1 MNDIVARLDR
11 CWNSID
17 PKAREAALDAA
28 MAIRTLR
35 SDLFVAHEQ
44 CRSLAAE
51 RDTLRAERNAE
62 RNARFKSEA
71 EFSHMQRRIARQRR
85 ALAKLYQ
92 RRHDRKAEN
101 ARLREALTNAAA
113 VIGSF
118 YAFAE
123 TADAVSI
130 SGIARCH
137 AMLTSMKK
145 NRRRIEETV
154 MTPARA
160 ALGEKE

>member
-1 MNDIVARLDR
+1 MSEDHIAVKINGALYVKLEDAQKLRD
-11 CWNSID
+11 
-17 PKAREAALDAA
+17 ALDK
-28 MAIRTLR
+28 
-35 SDLFVAHEQ
+35 
-44 CRSLAAE
+44 AE
-51 RDTLRAERNAE
+51 
-62 RNARFKSEA
+62 
-71 EFSHMQRRIARQRR
+71 
-85 ALAKLYQ
+85 
-92 RRHDRKAEN
+92 AEN

-154 MTPARA
+154 MAPARA

>member
-1 MNDIVARLDR
+1 MSVTTEEAERLAERLAHDAEAPNGARYQPYTDSAMR
-11 CWNSID
+11 N
-17 PKAREAALDAA
+17 AAAAL
-28 MAIRTLR
+28 
-35 SDLFVAHEQ
+35 
-44 CRSLAAE
+44 RSLAADRDALRQE
-51 RDTLRAERNAE
+51 RD
-62 RNARFKSEA
+62 
-71 EFSHMQRRIARQRR
+71 
-85 ALAKLYQ
+85 ALQ
-92 RRHDRKAEN
+92 AEN

-154 MTPARA
+154 MQPARA
-160 ALGEKE
+160 ELGEKE

>member
-1 MNDIVARLDR
+1 MIITTEEAERLASW
-11 CWNSID
+11 CGTGLPTI
-17 PKAREAALDAA
+17 AAAL
-28 MAIRTLR
+28 
-35 SDLFVAHEQ
+35 
-44 CRSLAAE
+44 RSLASE
-51 RDTLRAERNAE
+51 RD
-62 RNARFKSEA
+62 
-71 EFSHMQRRIARQRR
+71 
-85 ALAKLYQ
+85 ALQ
-92 RRHDRKAEN
+92 AEN

-137 AMLTSMKK
+137 AMITNMKK

-154 MTPARA
+154 MQPARA
-160 ALGEKE
+160 ALGETQ

>member
-1 MNDIVARLDR
+1 VTITTEEAERLAMILNRLDMDR
-11 CWNSID
+11 N
-17 PKAREAALDAA
+17 ATAL
-28 MAIRTLR
+28 R
-35 SDLFVAHEQ
+35 F
-44 CRSLAAE
+44 LAAE
-51 RDTLRAERNAE
+51 RDALKAEVERLKAGGCARDQNTTQFCAE
-62 RNARFKSEA
+62 AV
-71 EFSHMQRRIARQRR
+71 
-85 ALAKLYQ
+85 ALQ
-92 RRHDRKAEN
+92 AEN
-101 ARLREALTNAAA
+101 ARLRAALTNAAA

>member
-1 MNDIVARLDR
+1 MKI
-11 CWNSID
+11 
-17 PKAREAALDAA
+17 REGAYY
-28 MAIRTLR
+28 RTR
-35 SDLFVAHEQ
+35 GGDGGAEEMTAHEVTYDALQ
-44 CRSLAAE
+44 
-51 RDTLRAERNAE
+51 
-62 RNARFKSEA
+62 K
-71 EFSHMQRRIARQRR
+71 RIAELQ
-85 ALAKLYQ
+85 
-92 RRHDRKAEN
+92 AEN

>member
-1 MNDIVARLDR
+1 MTITTEEAERLASWCDF
-11 CWNSID
+11 D
-17 PKAREAALDAA
+17 GFRERAT
-28 MAIRTLR
+28 AI
-35 SDLFVAHEQ
+35 
-44 CRSLAAE
+44 RSLAAE
-51 RDTLRAERNAE
+51 RD
-62 RNARFKSEA
+62 
-71 EFSHMQRRIARQRR
+71 
-85 ALAKLYQ
+85 ALQ
-92 RRHDRKAEN
+92 AEN

-145 NRRRIEETV
+145 NRRRIEQTV

-160 ALGEKE
+160 ALGETQ

>member
-1 MNDIVARLDR
+1 MKIEAGKYPWHGPHQYDLISEVYVSDTPPADVVNPFQRGAEEMITITTEEAERLAMILNRLDMDR
-11 CWNSID
+11 N
-17 PKAREAALDAA
+17 AT
-28 MAIRTLR
+28 AIRL
-35 SDLFVAHEQ
+35 
-44 CRSLAAE
+44 LAQE
-51 RDTLRAERNAE
+51 RD
-62 RNARFKSEA
+62 
-71 EFSHMQRRIARQRR
+71 
-85 ALAKLYQ
+85 ALQADVK
-92 RRHDRKAEN
+92 
-101 ARLREALTNAAA
+101 RLREALTNAAA

-154 MTPARA
+154 MQPARA

>member
-1 MNDIVARLDR
+1 MITTKEIELLAQTHDLVRFTFGMEAPEHDLT
-11 CWNSID
+11 
-17 PKAREAALDAA
+17 AAAL
-28 MAIRTLR
+28 
-35 SDLFVAHEQ
+35 
-44 CRSLAAE
+44 RSLAAE
-51 RDTLRAERNAE
+51 RDILQT
-62 RNARFKSEA
+62 
-71 EFSHMQRRIARQRR
+71 
-85 ALAKLYQ
+85 
-92 RRHDRKAEN
+92 EN
-101 ARLREALTNAAA
+101 ALLREALTNAAA